1 VRLPRRG
8 APGIFVRHVQTL
20 IRRLLRLLA
29 IAILAIV
36 GLWLLL
42 IVAYRWIDPPGTPL
56 MLLRY
61 PEEGRLDYRFRAI
74 NHIPPALA
82 RAVIASEDQRFCLH
96 RGVDWDAVEDAI
108 DEYEERG
115 RLRGASTITMQ
126 TARNLFLWPGGG
138 FFRKGLE
145 VGLAYLIE
153 LAWPK
158 RRIMEVYLNI
168 AEWGHGLYGAE
179 AAAQAHFG
187 KPADRLTQREAALL
201 AAVLPNPRRFDAGKP
216 SAYVARR
223 AATIDGRVPRLHSF
237 VTCLRRS

>member
-1 VRLPRRG
+1 MHLPRRG
-8 APGIFVRHVQTL
+8 ASGTFARHVHLL

-29 IAILAIV
+29 IVVLAIV
-36 GLWLLL
+36 GLWLGLV
-42 IVAYRWIDPPGTPL
+42 VAYRWIDPPGTPL

-74 NHIPPALA
+74 EAISPALS

-96 RGVDWDAVEDAI
+96 HGVDWDAVEDAL
-108 DEYEERG
+108 DEYEARG
-115 RLRGASTITMQ
+115 RLRGASTVTMQ

-187 KPADRLTQREAALL
+187 KSADRLTQREAALL
-201 AAVLPNPRRFDAGKP
+201 VAVLPNPRRLDAGKP
-216 SAYVARR
+216 SAFVGRR
-223 AATIDGRVPRLHSF
+223 AASIDGRMARLHSF
-237 VTCLRRS
+237 VTCVTRR

>member
-1 VRLPRRG
+1 M
-8 APGIFVRHVQTL
+8 
-20 IRRLLRLLA
+20 IRQLLRLLA
-29 IAILAIV
+29 IAVLAIV
-36 GLWLLL
+36 GLWLVL
-42 IVAYRWIDPPGTPL
+42 IVAYRWLDPPGTPL

-74 NHIPPALA
+74 NHISPDLT

-96 RGVDWDAVEDAI
+96 RGVDWDAVEEAI

-138 FFRKGLE
+138 FLRKALE

-158 RRIMEVYLNI
+158 RRIMEIYLNI

-187 KPADRLTQREAALL
+187 KAADRLTQREAALL

-223 AATIDGRVPRLHSF
+223 AATIDGRTARLHSF
-237 VTCLRRS
+237 VTCVRRR